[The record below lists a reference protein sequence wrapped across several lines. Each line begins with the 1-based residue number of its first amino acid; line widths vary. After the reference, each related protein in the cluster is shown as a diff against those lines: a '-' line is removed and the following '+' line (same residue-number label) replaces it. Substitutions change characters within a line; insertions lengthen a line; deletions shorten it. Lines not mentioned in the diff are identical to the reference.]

1 MKQCP
6 TCRQTFDDDTLS
18 FCLSDGSHLVPV
30 ESTSSNSAPTIMATF
45 PPEHQTAAQTP
56 PRETTPNDWNSQNQD
71 WPNLA
76 LPQPAPVQT
85 KRSPLPW
92 ILGIVALL
100 VIGGGVLYFALSSRS
115 SSSSVASSNSN
126 SNSSANA
133 NSNTNANSNAH
144 HNANENNS
152 NNENDSNAN
161 SNSNANS
168 DGDDSP
174 PTNRN
179 EVLADLS
186 RLEDQW
192 NTANMTG
199 DKETLDDVLADDFD
213 SSSGDKKQYIANI
226 KPDSNVLS
234 ETISD
239 LELTLD
245 GKKATL
251 RGINTIRYR
260 KGDPAAYRFADSF
273 VWRDGRW
280 QAVGAF
286 TD

>member
-1 MKQCP
+1 
-6 TCRQTFDDDTLS
+6 
-18 FCLSDGSHLVPV
+18 
-30 ESTSSNSAPTIMATF
+30 NSAPTIMATF

-56 PRETTPNDWNSQNQD
+56 SRETTPNDWNSQNQD

-76 LPQPAPVQT
+76 LPQSAPMPT
-85 KRSPLPW
+85 KRSLLPW

-168 DGDDSP
+168 DGDDS
-174 PTNRN
+174 
-179 EVLADLS
+179 
-186 RLEDQW
+186 
-192 NTANMTG
+192 
-199 DKETLDDVLADDFD
+199 
-213 SSSGDKKQYIANI
+213 
-226 KPDSNVLS
+226 
-234 ETISD
+234 
-239 LELTLD
+239 
-245 GKKATL
+245 
-251 RGINTIRYR
+251 
-260 KGDPAAYRFADSF
+260 
-273 VWRDGRW
+273 
-280 QAVGAF
+280 
-286 TD
+286 

>member
-56 PRETTPNDWNSQNQD
+56 SRETTPNDWNSQNQD